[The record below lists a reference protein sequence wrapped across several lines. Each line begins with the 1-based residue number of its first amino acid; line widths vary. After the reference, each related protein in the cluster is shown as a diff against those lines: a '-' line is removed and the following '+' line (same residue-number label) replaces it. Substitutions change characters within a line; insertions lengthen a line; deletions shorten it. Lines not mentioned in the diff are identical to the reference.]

1 MKTFREFVAEKYYE
15 PDEPLPS
22 GKTPYGKATS
32 SYYRQKGEFKRS
44 PVRTSD
50 QAFRV
55 TRQGSRRSNEVSRGA
70 NNPDFDAR
78 PDKTGRYEIDA
89 DSSYSMRVRD
99 TKNDLEMRIRKKDQ
113 IAPSQGN
120 KPVYDVEWYN
130 QSGKRRHN
138 PGEARGVVR
147 NVADMWKKQV
157 APRIPSNSILTNFP
171 ISNDTSER
179 NTRSKLYSKV
189 AGFGEPGSL
198 GRQYAHVGRNPS
210 SKQAAKGAQRIT
222 PLSGN
227 LDPEW
232 VTSSEITRM
241 DAKRMHVPRGAR
253 VRITKDLAKEFGPRK
268 IAPAKPSRPSQTKA
282 SNALKSTAP
291 MKSPAI
297 PKPAAPKPVAKP
309 ALPKPVAKPV
319 IKSTLVPKVLS
330 SIKPPKIRGGRAGLA
345 AAGIMGI
352 GALAGALMN
361 KSKR

>member
-1 MKTFREFVAEKYYE
+1 MKTFKEFIEISEKYYE

-32 SYYRQKGEFKRS
+32 SYYRQRGEFKRS
-44 PVRTSD
+44 PNRTSD
-50 QAFRV
+50 QAFRI
-55 TRQGSRRSNEVSRGA
+55 TSQGSRRRNEVSRGA

-89 DSSYSMRVRD
+89 DSGYSMRVRD
-99 TKNDLEMRIRKKDQ
+99 TKNDLEMRIRQKDQ

-138 PGEARGVVR
+138 PGEARGVAR
-147 NVADMWKKQV
+147 NVANMWKNQV

-171 ISNDTSER
+171 ISNDTSGR

-198 GRQYAHVGRNPS
+198 GRQYANVGRNPS
-210 SKQAAKGAQRIT
+210 PRQAAKGAQRIT

-227 LDPEW
+227 LDPKWASRDEL
-232 VTSSEITRM
+232 IDM
-241 DAKRMHVPRGAR
+241 DAKRMHLPRDS
-253 VRITKDLAKEFGPRK
+253 RIKLEKESGKPRK

-282 SNALKSTAP
+282 LKALKST
-291 MKSPAI
+291 
-297 PKPAAPKPVAKP
+297 PKMNAP
-309 ALPKPVAKPV
+309 ALPKPAA
-319 IKSTLVPKVLS
+319 
-330 SIKPPKIRGGRAGLA
+330 IKPPVTPKVPKLKIKGGGKAALA
-345 AAGIMGI
+345 TAALTG
-352 GALAGALMN
+352 AGALIN
-361 KSKR
+361 SLRSKK